1 MTGWKVHPC
10 RGIGTVGRPVY
21 LERMSANTISDASS
35 APLTELAWRELLNQH
50 TEGLPAAFAAGQVTA
65 YVGFDPTASSLH
77 VGNLIPIMGLVH
89 LQRAGHRPIAL
100 VGGGTGM
107 IGDPSGR
114 SSERNLQDL
123 DTIRENAEAIR
134 AQLAKFLDFE
144 GPSAAKLVN
153 NADWLGSLSLIDF
166 LRDTGKHFSV
176 NYMMAKDSV
185 KSRLEN
191 GISYTEFTYMLLQA
205 YDYLELHRR
214 EGVTLQMGGS
224 DQWGNITAGLEL
236 IRKSQGT
243 EAHALTFPLITNA
256 DGTKFGKSTG
266 GGSVWL
272 DPQRTS
278 PYQFYQFWMG
288 ADDRDVSRYLRFY
301 TLLPREEI
309 EALDEAVR
317 IDPAKRAAQRA
328 LAFEVTARVHSA
340 DAARVAQEV
349 SALLFEKADPQALS
363 DAALAALRSEIPF
376 AEYAPPAEG
385 APVEGIDVFECLTR
399 LGIAASRG
407 AAKRLLEQGGVSVNG
422 VKLGAVDKAVGE
434 DRLLRGRH
442 LLIKKGQREFG
453 LVYVP

>member
-1 MTGWKVHPC
+1 M
-10 RGIGTVGRPVY
+10 Y
-21 LERMSANTISDASS
+21 LSRMSANTNPA
-35 APLTELAWRELLNQH
+35 APLAELAWRELLNQH
-50 TEGLPAAFAAGQVTA
+50 TDHLPAALAAGQISA

-123 DTIRENAEAIR
+123 DTIAANAEAIR
-134 AQLAKFLDFE
+134 LQLAKFLDFE
-144 GPSAAKLVN
+144 GPNAAKLVN
-153 NADWLGSLSLIDF
+153 NLDWLGGLGLIEF

-205 YDYLELHRR
+205 YDFLELNRR

-236 IRKSQGT
+236 IRKSKGT

-278 PYQFYQFWMG
+278 PYKFYQFWMG

-301 TLLPREEI
+301 TLLSLDEI
-309 EALDEAVR
+309 TALDEQVR
-317 IDPAKRAAQRA
+317 SAPERRAAQRA
-328 LAFEVTARVHSA
+328 LAADVTARVHSA
-340 DAARVAQEV
+340 EAARVAQEV
-349 SALLFEKADPQALS
+349 SALLFEKADPRALS
-363 DAALAALRSEIPF
+363 EAAVGALREEIPF
-376 AEYAPPAEG
+376 AEYTAPDTPSG
-385 APVEGIDVFECLTR
+385 EGIDVLHCLVL

-407 AAKRLLEQGGVSVNG
+407 AAKRLLEQGGISVNG
-422 VKLGAVDKAVGE
+422 AKVSAALVGH
-434 DRLLRGRH
+434 DQLLAGGH

-453 LVYVP
+453 LIHVG

>member
-1 MTGWKVHPC
+1 MS
-10 RGIGTVGRPVY
+10 
-21 LERMSANTISDASS
+21 ERTLSAS
-35 APLTELAWRELLNQH
+35 PLAELAWRELLSQH
-50 TEGLPAAFAAGQVTA
+50 TEGLPAAFAAGQVSA
-65 YVGFDPTASSLH
+65 YVGFDPTADSLH

-114 SSERNLQDL
+114 SNERNLQDL
-123 DTIRENAEAIR
+123 DTISANAEAIR
-134 AQLAKFLDFE
+134 QQLAKFLDFE

-153 NADWLGSLSLIDF
+153 NADWLCSISLIDF

-185 KSRLEN
+185 KSRLET
-191 GISYTEFTYMLLQA
+191 GISFTEFTYMLMQA
-205 YDYLELHRR
+205 YDFLELHQR

-236 IRKSQGT
+236 IRKSKGN
-243 EAHALTFPLITNA
+243 EAHGLTFPLITNA

-272 DPQRTS
+272 DPARTS
-278 PYQFYQFWMG
+278 PYKFYQFWMG

-301 TLLPREEI
+301 TLLSLEEI
-309 EALDEAVR
+309 TALDEQVR
-317 IDPAKRAAQRA
+317 SAPEKRAAQRA
-328 LAFEVTARVHSA
+328 LAADVTARVHSVE
-340 DAARVAQEV
+340 AARVAQEV
-349 SALLFEKADPQALS
+349 SALLFEKADPQGLS
-363 DAALAALRSEIPF
+363 AAALGALRDEIPF
-376 AEYAPPAEG
+376 ATYEAPAEG
-385 APVEGIDVFECLTR
+385 APADGVDVYECLTR

-422 VKLGAVDKAVGE
+422 TKLGAADRVVSE
-434 DRLLRGRH
+434 DRLLPGRH

-453 LVYVP
+453 LVQVP

>member
-1 MTGWKVHPC
+1 
-10 RGIGTVGRPVY
+10 
-21 LERMSANTISDASS
+21 MSELTNPP
-35 APLTELAWRELLNQH
+35 APLAELAWRELLNQH
-50 TEGLPAAFAAGQVTA
+50 TEGLPAAFLAGQVTA

-123 DTIRENAEAIR
+123 DTIRVNAEAIR
-134 AQLAKFLDFE
+134 RQLAKFLDFE
-144 GPSAAKLVN
+144 GPNAAKLVD
-153 NADWLGSLSLIDF
+153 NADWLCAVSLIDF
-166 LRDTGKHFSV
+166 LRDTGKYFSV

-205 YDYLELHRR
+205 YDYLELHKR

-236 IRKSQGT
+236 IRKASGT

-272 DPQRTS
+272 DPERTS
-278 PYQFYQFWMG
+278 PYKFYQFWMG

-301 TLLPREEI
+301 TLLSPEEI
-309 EALDEAVR
+309 TALDEAVR
-317 IDPAKRAAQRA
+317 TDPGKRAAQRA
-328 LAFEVTARVHSA
+328 LAHDVTTRVHSA
-340 DAARVAQEV
+340 EAARVAQEV
-349 SALLFEKADPQALS
+349 SALLFEKGYPQQLS
-363 DAALAALRSEIPF
+363 EAALAALRAEIPF
-376 AEYAPPAEG
+376 ADYVPPAEQ
-385 APVEGIDVFECLTR
+385 APESGIDVYECLTL

-422 VKLGAVDKAVGE
+422 AKLTAADRVISE
-434 DRLLRGRH
+434 ERLLRGRH
-442 LLIKKGQREFG
+442 LLVKKGQREFG
-453 LVYVP
+453 LVRVP